1 MKLTDDHK
9 VQIFC
14 SALKAVYPQEAPKPG
29 EGGPMTTAGPVKKA
43 GLLAAEAIALLQSK
57 AWE

>member
-14 SALKAVYPQEAPKPG
+14 PALTANIQSAVMLAKQS
-29 EGGPMTTAGPVKKA
+29 GPVQMPSPVKTA
-43 GLLAAEAIALLQSK
+43 AAQAAEAIALLQSK
-57 AWE
+57 AWQ